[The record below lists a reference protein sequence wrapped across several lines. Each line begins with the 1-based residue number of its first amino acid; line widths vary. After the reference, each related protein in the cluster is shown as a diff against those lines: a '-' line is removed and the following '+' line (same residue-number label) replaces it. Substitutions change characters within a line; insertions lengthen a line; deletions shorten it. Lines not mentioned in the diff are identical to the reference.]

1 METAFILP
9 HLKSYKKIQKNANRL
24 LQGGFD
30 KMHDLSPDFPVT

>member
-1 METAFILP
+1 MEAAFILS
-9 HLKSYKKIQKNANRL
+9 LLTSYKKILKNANRL